1 MKRIFVDTS
10 ALVAMEDESD
20 EHHREAVRFRDE
32 VFVKGNYAP
41 FTTMYVV
48 DETLTLVRRR
58 VSVPAS
64 IAISRKIRESRIL
77 RVMSVSRDTEEKALD
92 MFEQYDDK
100 TFSFTDCVTFVMMKE
115 LGIQEAFAFD
125 EHFTQMGFRRVP

>member
-1 MKRIFVDTS
+1 VDTS
-10 ALVAMEDESD
+10 AFVALEDESD

-32 VFVKGNYAP
+32 VLLKGNYAP

-58 VSVPAS
+58 LSVPAS
-64 IAISRKIRESRIL
+64 IAMSRKVRDSRIL

-92 MFEQYDDK
+92 IFEQYDDK
-100 TFSFTDCVTFVMMKE
+100 SFSFTDCVSFVTMKE